1 MGSLGGTCAYC
12 GKSIPMGE
20 VKYTRRRPDSR
31 GFDGDSTNDWK
42 YCSEACYVKGKAD
55 YDKAKK
61 SSGSS
66 GSSSGS
72 SSVQGDLWNF
82 VVTWILTK
90 VLPFVA
96 PYLGWSAVIALPFA
110 AKYSFSNFPIWA
122 LIFSLVLGTGIGIT
136 IKLVPLPR
144 KIQKFRKFFLWLPVI
159 VIAVIAAIIIARN
172 FL

>member
-1 MGSLGGTCAYC
+1 MGWSGGTCAYC
-12 GKSIPMGE
+12 GQSIPMGE
-20 VKYTRRRPDSR
+20 VKYTRPRPDAR
-31 GFDGDSTNDWK
+31 IPDGDSTNAWK
-42 YCSEACYVKGKAD
+42 YCSKACYDNGKVD
-55 YDKAKK
+55 YDRAKK
-61 SSGSS
+61 NSG

-82 VVTWILTK
+82 VMTWILTK

-96 PYLGWSAVIALPFA
+96 PYLGWSAVVALPFTT
-110 AKYSFSNFPIWA
+110 KYSFSNFPIWA

-136 IKLVPLPR
+136 IKFVPLPR